1 MDPLHARYPFL
12 AAARESVRSAD
23 ISLVEI
29 VASDGD
35 RHPAVERG
43 RQRVR
48 RALIDGTVRPPE
60 DTERRWGTKAELLS
74 YPVARV
80 LVSLLDAPGAVEKY
94 ASAEADT
101 AYERFTSDLENPDD
115 GLKSTTTSA
124 ITLDDLLAEFDLS
137 GSVEQRGDH
146 YRMAVGDYLLLASG
160 LSGDEWRL
168 PIRQLADGAVVLDKA
183 ELHELLRE
191 STRRRVAEGLPLSQV
206 PDPIREG
213 LTVVV
218 EELEETFSE
227 VELARDID
235 TLAPG
240 QFPPCMSGLLERAR
254 DGENLENH
262 SEFALVT
269 FLASIGA
276 GVEDITAL
284 CGTEGLGEQALRY
297 RVDRIADDK
306 GSQFA
311 PPTCATMEAYGNC
324 PVADEE
330 DPTTDERCEEI
341 THPLVYYEDA
351 LAEADG
357 VTDWREA

>member
-23 ISLVEI
+23 IGLAEI
-29 VASDGD
+29 VVSEGD

-60 DTERRWGTKAELLS
+60 DAERRWGTSAELLS

-124 ITLDDLLAEFDLS
+124 ITLDDLLAEFDLAS
-137 GSVEQRGDH
+137 AVEQRGEN
-146 YRMAVGDYLLLASG
+146 YRMAVGDYLALSSG
-160 LSGDEWRL
+160 LSADEWRL
-168 PIRQLADGAVVLDKA
+168 PVRQLADGTVVLKEA

-191 STRRRVAEGLPLSQV
+191 ATRRRIAEGLPLAQV

-213 LTVVV
+213 LTGVI
-218 EELEETFSE
+218 EELEDTFSE

-240 QFPPCMSGLLERAR
+240 QFPPCMSALLERAR

-276 GVEDITAL
+276 DAEDIAAL
-284 CGTEGLGEQALRY
+284 CGTEGLGQRALQY
-297 RVDRIADDK
+297 RVDRIADEK

-311 PPTCATMEAYGNC
+311 PPTCATMAAYEEC
-324 PVADEE
+324 PVADED
-330 DPTTDERCEEI
+330 DPTTDERCAEI
-341 THPLVYYEDA
+341 THPLVYYEEA

>member
-1 MDPLHARYPFL
+1 MDSLHARYPFL

-23 ISLVEI
+23 IGLAEI
-29 VASDGD
+29 VVGEGD

-60 DTERRWGTKAELLS
+60 DAERRWATSAELLS

-101 AYERFTSDLENPDD
+101 AYERFTSDLANPDD

-124 ITLDDLLAEFDLS
+124 IALEDLLAEFGLAS
-137 GSVEQRGDH
+137 SIEATGDR
-146 YRMAVGDYLLLASG
+146 YRMAVGNYLALSSG

-168 PIRQLADGAVVLDKA
+168 PIQELADGEVVIEES

-191 STRRRVAEGLPLSQV
+191 ATRRRVAEGLPTAV
-206 PDPIREG
+206 PDEIRAG
-213 LTVVV
+213 LTGVI
-218 EELEETFSE
+218 EELEDTFSE

-240 QFPPCMSGLLERAR
+240 QFPPCVSALLERAR

-262 SEFALVT
+262 SEFALVS
-269 FLASIGA
+269 FLTSIGA
-276 GVEDITAL
+276 SGDDVAAL
-284 CGTEGLGEQALRY
+284 CGTEGLGERALRY
-297 RVDRIADDK
+297 RVDRIADEK

-311 PPTCATMEAYGNC
+311 PPSCATMSAYGDC
-324 PVADEE
+324 PVADED

-351 LAEADG
+351 LVEADG